1 VKQFA
6 LIMCLAL
13 ALAGCSTLKKVTG
26 QSNDTVLP
34 GQREEIIPDDQKT
47 ARDPIVAGQG
57 QVQSQAPA
65 DVSDPADV
73 PAPAP
78 IVPAGCNP
86 KKQLCP
92 SVPKSMR

>member
-1 VKQFA
+1 MKHFI

-13 ALAGCSTLKKVTG
+13 ALSGCSTLKKVTG

-47 ARDPIVAGQG
+47 AKDPIVAGQG
-57 QVQSQAPA
+57 QAS
-65 DVSDPADV
+65 ADV
-73 PAPAP
+73 PTDEPV
-78 IVPAGCNP
+78 VPCNP

-92 SVPKSMR
+92 PDSKTLQ

>member
-1 VKQFA
+1 MKQLA
-6 LIMCLAL
+6 LIICLGV

-47 ARDPIVAGQG
+47 AKDPIVAGQG
-57 QVQSQAPA
+57 QAS
-65 DVSDPADV
+65 ADV
-73 PAPAP
+73 PTDEPV
-78 IVPAGCNP
+78 VPCNP

-92 SVPKSMR
+92 PTTKTLQ

>member
-1 VKQFA
+1 MKRLA
-6 LIMCLAL
+6 LIVCLGV

-47 ARDPIVAGQG
+47 AKDPIVAGQG

-65 DVSDPADV
+65 DVPNAV
-73 PAPAP
+73 P
-78 IVPAGCNP
+78 IVPNACNP

-92 SVPKSMR
+92 PVPKSMQ